1 MSTDL
6 SDALERAI
14 PRAGADR
21 ALPPAHARLTL
32 GRQRVRRRRLAAGS
46 LAAVAAVAA
55 VVVPTALADGPA
67 PDRRAPQVA
76 DGGADEGADRG
87 ASPSQ
92 PTSPT
97 SLVQLDVG
105 ADVPV
110 LLDRGV
116 TVLDEV
122 EEPFARSDVF
132 AWAGTVRFR
141 GTTYWALTH
150 RTGDGTFSTHTRPV
164 PGRTI
169 EQWVRDHEEVNT
181 SRLRPWVDLQP
192 DGSLAPRAGV
202 RVVEQ
207 QSPARVEQAD
217 PSAPSA
223 TAVLEVDGARLC
235 VIVRAGAGGS
245 EQLALPESEHKGCR
259 DLPGW
264 EYPGSPVS

>member
-6 SDALERAI
+6 SDALDRAI
-14 PRAGADR
+14 PRTGAGR
-21 ALPPAHARLTL
+21 PLPPAHARLTR

-55 VVVPTALADGPA
+55 FVVPTALANGPA

-76 DGGADEGADRG
+76 DGGADGG
-87 ASPSQ
+87 ASSSQ
-92 PTSPT
+92 PISPT
-97 SLVQLDVG
+97 SMVQLDVG

-116 TVLDEV
+116 SVLDEV
-122 EEPFARSDVF
+122 EEPFTRSDVF

-141 GTTYWALTH
+141 GSTYWALTH
-150 RTGDGTFSTHTRPV
+150 RTGGGTFSTHTRPI

-181 SRLRPWVDLQP
+181 SPLRPWVDLLL
-192 DGSLAPRAGV
+192 DGSLTPREGV
-202 RVVEQ
+202 RILEQ
-207 QSPARVEQAD
+207 QTPARVDQAA

-223 TAVLEVDGARLC
+223 IAVLEVDGARLC
-235 VIVRAGAGGS
+235 VIVRASAGGS

-264 EYPGSPVS
+264 EYPGKPVS